1 GARGRERQGRVVG
14 GRVRDR
20 AAVQRERGRGA
31 VVEVGGG
38 VAGLH
43 GVVEGQRRGARAGG
57 VVGGSRGGRGVE
69 GQLRRAGDGDVL
81 AEVDRDRD
89 HRTGRVGAVGRAR
102 ADRADRRRGRV
113 DDDVLRVAEAVRGAR
128 SRQRQR
134 RVVGGCVRDR
144 AAVQRERRG

>member
-1 GARGRERQGRVVG
+1 ADVADCRRGGVDDDVLGVAEAVGGARGGEGEGGVVG
-14 GRVRDR
+14 GGVLDR
-20 AAVQRERGRGA
+20 AAVEGERGRGA

-38 VAGLH
+38 VAGLD

-89 HRTGRVGAVGRAR
+89 HAAGRVGAVSRAR
-102 ADRADRRRGRV
+102 ADRADRRGRRV
-113 DDDVLRVAEAVRGAR
+113 DDDVLRV
-128 SRQRQR
+128 
-134 RVVGGCVRDR
+134 
-144 AAVQRERRG
+144 

>member
-20 AAVQRERGRGA
+20 AAVQRERGGGA
-31 VVEVGGG
+31 IVEVGGG
-38 VAGLH
+38 VAGLD
-43 GVVEGQRRGARAGG
+43 GVVEGQCRGAGAGG

-89 HRTGRVGAVGRAR
+89 HRAGRVGAVGRAR
-102 ADRADRRRGRV
+102 GDGADRRRGRV
-113 DDDVLRVAEAVRGAR
+113 DDDVLRVAKAVRCAR
-128 SRQRQR
+128 RGERQGG
-134 RVVGGCVRDR
+134 VVRGGVLDR
-144 AAVQRERRG
+144 AAVQRE